1 MSRRG
6 NKQRARG
13 DESDGCGW
21 NSRPEISLLSS
32 TRTVSGQG
40 HCGGL
45 LRDVTSFFLSFFM
58 HPNTQQSPQ
67 RAELSTTHE
76 GNIGAATLNAL
87 LHFVL
92 SVLVWHY
99 RLLSTIY
106 RLFFLQCTVLV
117 RLRPVTSNILLVKCC
132 ISFLRNDVRLF
143 SYDEG
148 VLGD

>member
-1 MSRRG
+1 MESDIVQQNLSLSLGSSLNTKRSTKRETELRREEG
-6 NKQRARG
+6 ARG
-13 DESDGCGW
+13 DENESDGCGW

-58 HPNTQQSPQ
+58 YFNTQQSPQ
-67 RAELSTTHE
+67 RADLSTTHE

-92 SVLVWHY
+92 SLLVSHY
-99 RLLSTIY
+99 RLLSTY
-106 RLFFLQCTVLV
+106 FVRLFF
-117 RLRPVTSNILLVKCC
+117 
-132 ISFLRNDVRLF
+132 F
-143 SYDEG
+143 STMHSSCS
-148 VLGD
+148 VFC